1 MTIENSETNQ
11 HADERGNGIQV
22 IARAAAILNTLGGI
36 HAGLSLAEIA
46 KKVDLPRSTVQ
57 RIVQALAR
65 EDMVQAD
72 RTDGVRLGPALLR
85 LVARVHTDVVAVV
98 HMHMRHLSEEIEETI
113 ALGRISGRQLAF
125 IHAAVAE
132 RQLRVVPQVGSNLP
146 LHSTSGGRAL
156 LALLSDD
163 EVLTLVGPAVERVTD
178 KTLDSAA
185 QLVQALATVRRDGY
199 AVECDETESGISS
212 VAIAIDSVL
221 GQYSMSVVIPS
232 GRFDAK
238 RNVVIERILALKR
251 LLQAEIGKQ

>member
-1 MTIENSETNQ
+1 
-11 HADERGNGIQV
+11 
-22 IARAAAILNTLGGI
+22 
-36 HAGLSLAEIA
+36 
-46 KKVDLPRSTVQ
+46 
-57 RIVQALAR
+57 
-65 EDMVQAD
+65 
-72 RTDGVRLGPALLR
+72 
-85 LVARVHTDVVAVV
+85 
-98 HMHMRHLSEEIEETI
+98 
-113 ALGRISGRQLAF
+113 
-125 IHAAVAE
+125 
-132 RQLRVVPQVGSNLP
+132 
-146 LHSTSGGRAL
+146 L

-238 RNVVIERILALKR
+238 RTVVIERILALKR